1 MASTES
7 STITELDDG
16 SKHHIAVL
24 AVTSDDDDRSL
35 ELKSSKSV
43 YQKYV
48 PQIFT
53 SVLVV

>member
-53 SVLVV
+53 SVHVL